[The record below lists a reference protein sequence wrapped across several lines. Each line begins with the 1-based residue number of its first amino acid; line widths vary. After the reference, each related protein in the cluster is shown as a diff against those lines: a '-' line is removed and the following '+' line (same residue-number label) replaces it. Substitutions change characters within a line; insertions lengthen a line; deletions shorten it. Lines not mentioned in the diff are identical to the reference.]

1 MTVNLK
7 VIQEKPK
14 GLSVDDIQDGYF
26 LVKGDK
32 AWVIRENYYKF
43 TLIEL
48 GNFVMTTNMTKTD
61 LEDFINSWIDIK
73 ILSPKQVNLNIGFQW
88 RD

>member
-1 MTVNLK
+1 MTINLK

-26 LVKGDK
+26 LVRGN
-32 AWVIRENYYKF
+32 AVWVIKKHACDF

-48 GNFVMTTNMTKTD
+48 GTFQLYLRSKAD
-61 LEDFINSWIDIK
+61 LEDLINSQSDMK
-73 ILSPKQVNLNIGFQW
+73 ILRPKQVNLNIGFQW

>member
-1 MTVNLK
+1 MK
-7 VIQEKPK
+7 YMP
-14 GLSVDDIQDGYF
+14 
-26 LVKGDK
+26 
-32 AWVIRENYYKF
+32 
-43 TLIEL
+43 
-48 GNFVMTTNMTKTD
+48 KTD

>member
-1 MTVNLK
+1 MTINLK

-26 LVKGDK
+26 LVKGN
-32 AWVIRENYYKF
+32 AVWVIKKHACDF

-48 GNFVMTTNMTKTD
+48 GTFQLYLRSKAD
-61 LEDFINSWIDIK
+61 LEDLINSQSDMK
-73 ILSPKQVNLNIGFQW
+73 ILSSKQVNLNIGFQW

>member
-1 MTVNLK
+1 MTINLK

-14 GLSVDDIQDGYF
+14 GLSVDDIQDGFF
-26 LVKGDK
+26 LVKGDN
-32 AWVIRENYYKF
+32 AWVIRSHARDF
-43 TLIEL
+43 SLIDL
-48 GNFVMTTNMTKTD
+48 GTFEIHLMPKTD